1 MKSLFLLLLSSL
13 KLGKLATT
21 AGTMLLS
28 LVAYA
33 GIWGWRYA
41 AGFIGLLFLHE
52 MGHYIAARQRGLSVG
67 APTFIPFV
75 GAWINL
81 ESQLLDVE
89 TEAYVGMGGPV
100 LGSIG
105 ALCVY
110 LWARHVDS
118 QLLLAISYSGFFLNL
133 LNLLPVSPL
142 DGGRIT
148 AVLSPRVW
156 LIGVPIMLALMLYWP
171 SPMLALVAML
181 ALPQLAK
188 AWQYDANAPENI
200 AYYGAP
206 TTVKLEYGAGY
217 LGLSG
222 LLAVMTFEVHD
233 MLSAVRM

>member
-1 MKSLFLLLLSSL
+1 M
-13 KLGKLATT
+13 
-21 AGTMLLS
+21 
-28 LVAYA
+28 
-33 GIWGWRYA
+33 
-41 AGFIGLLFLHE
+41 
-52 MGHYIAARQRGLSVG
+52 
-67 APTFIPFV
+67 
-75 GAWINL
+75 
-81 ESQLLDVE
+81 
-89 TEAYVGMGGPV
+89 
-100 LGSIG
+100 
-105 ALCVY
+105 
-110 LWARHVDS
+110 
-118 QLLLAISYSGFFLNL
+118 
-133 LNLLPVSPL
+133 
-142 DGGRIT
+142 
-148 AVLSPRVW
+148 LSPRVW